1 MAHCICIRITLKFKR
16 IGKGDIK
23 LSGHKAMTKVYV
35 FDFSNFSNIE
45 NDTLYFSFLTQ
56 TEKECALQKKNELIK
71 RQYIYSRVLLK
82 YVVSINGFQYGEM
95 IKNKNGKPYF
105 KETPFFNIS
114 HSGNIVAVAISD
126 KEVGVDVQKETVV
139 SKQVMDNFFSEEE
152 REYIK
157 KGEITADAL
166 WCVKESI
173 FKYYGTGIVSDINM
187 AEILI
192 EKGNIILKNKIG
204 LFIKNICKNG
214 YCISVCAEESGTRDI
229 EFIFLQS

>member
-1 MAHCICIRITLKFKR
+1 
-16 IGKGDIK
+16 
-23 LSGHKAMTKVYV
+23 MTKVYV

-56 TEKECALQKKNELIK
+56 TEKECAKKKKNELIK

-82 YVVSINGFQYGEM
+82 YVISVNGFQYGEM
-95 IKNKNGKPYF
+95 TKNKNGKPYF
-105 KETPFFNIS
+105 EGAPFFNIS

-139 SKQVMDNFFSEEE
+139 SKKVMDKFFSEEE

-157 KGEITADAL
+157 KGEITAASL
-166 WCVKESI
+166 WSVKESI
-173 FKYYGTGIVSDINM
+173 FKYNGTGIVSDINM
-187 AEILI
+187 PEILI

-204 LFIKNICKNG
+204 LFVKNICKNG
-214 YCISVCAEESGTRDI
+214 YYISVCAEESGTRDI
-229 EFIFLQS
+229 EFIFLQKEELYQN